1 MKPTSLLDRMG
12 QQQNQAV
19 ASAVVSGIADA
30 AALSQKSNFQVARN
44 DAIVQALT
52 VGGFDSIMKPS
63 DAELVYV
70 DSVFQSKGFHTL
82 DGVTSDAVDAIGR
95 QEFVD
100 LNNKLKRFTDSM
112 QGVKTAGLFSLIDD
126 LSKDIQET
134 DIEGIWNKAVNA
146 KPTLLAYILSI
157 FDRNAKKKS
166 ISKKLQ
172 DIGVMLGAKSGNLK
186 DKLAQIEKDLTAQK
200 QEQEKSVKMLEDS
213 FEIYY
218 NAFLQLRKQFALI
231 VYLEFTYQSMLEQY
245 KKESGGSGD
254 LVINKKLQEY
264 ERIFADIQNKR
275 LLLHKTLLQLPLTA
289 QQSNN
294 LIGVC
299 KGLIKEVD
307 NTILVSLPS
316 IRASLVNVSAAIQAE
331 HAFLGN
337 ESAQKLEE
345 NLAKLSSK
353 VSADLTVRATTLAS
367 SARLREANTVAS
379 LVSDL
384 KDLTSRVDAAKA
396 QSQADIASATNI
408 LTVATSD
415 LKQILDAR

>member
-254 LVINKKLQEY
+254 IVINKKLQEY

>member
-186 DKLAQIEKDLTAQK
+186 DKLAQIEKDLTDQK

-245 KKESGGSGD
+245 KKDSGGSGD

>member
-12 QQQNQAV
+12 QQQNQSV
-19 ASAVVSGIADA
+19 ASAVVSSIAGS
-30 AALSQKSNFQVARN
+30 AALTQKSNFQVARN

-63 DAELVYV
+63 DSELVYV

-126 LSKDIQET
+126 LSRDIQET

-200 QEQEKSVKMLEDS
+200 LEQEKSVKMLEDS

>member
-12 QQQNQAV
+12 QQQNQSV
-19 ASAVVSGIADA
+19 ASAVVKGLADS